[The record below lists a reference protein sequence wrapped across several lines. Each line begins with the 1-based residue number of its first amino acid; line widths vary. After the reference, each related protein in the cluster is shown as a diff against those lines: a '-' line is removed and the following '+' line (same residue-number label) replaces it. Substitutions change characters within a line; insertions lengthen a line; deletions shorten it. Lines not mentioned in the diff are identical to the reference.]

1 MAVPPGGMSYWAG
14 ASEGSQGGPKARNR
28 GPPDR
33 ILLSFFLFIILSFPF
48 FKFQFS
54 NSNLNS
60 NFSEFRFQNYMH
72 HIKLQYECKDPYVHI
87 SYFIHASKH
96 IN

>member
-1 MAVPPGGMSYWAG
+1 VGRK
-14 ASEGSQGGPKARNR
+14 QGIEAHPTEYCF
-28 GPPDR
+28 P
-33 ILLSFFLFIILSFPF
+33 FFLFIILSFPF